1 MDRSTFESILGPAL
15 SKTPGNARFN
25 EWTGNIGQQEDA
37 ELPESLLF

>member
-1 MDRSTFESILGPAL
+1 MDRSTFKSILGPAL
-15 SKTPGNARFN
+15 SKTSGNDHLN